1 MKTMKLVHGVACAA
15 ALGAGVLGMAACGG
29 GGGSDASQVKQRTEQ
44 AFKAA
49 QKEDWKAVH
58 KLVSPRSGCTQGD
71 IEDFFG
77 GAAELTGVDTSK
89 SGLRDVRV
97 AVDEDG
103 RSATATYMTTYDG
116 RDASRQS
123 DEWEKVEGTWYLALD
138 GAFFCSGEPEDESGD
153 RSGAEYEEGS
163 DEAAIEKRMGD
174 VFDAMRDEDWGK
186 LHSLISER
194 AREDCSK
201 AEFIASQEDTS
212 DLPEGFDFSKVGYR
226 DLEITVSGERARAN
240 FTVTYD
246 GEPGDSIT
254 ELWVKSDG
262 TWYDDD
268 STDNAGYN
276 GCGEEQEARSVA
288 TTARTTPTR
297 AAATVAARTATPVRT
312 ATPAR
317 TPTARA
323 TVANTTADQKAI
335 SSAFEAQ
342 FLALRAK
349 SWAKV
354 YATLSPRSRAD
365 CTAEEFGT
373 AIADAYA
380 AAGFDPA
387 SAGYSGMVITVR
399 GNTATLRYQVSRPS
413 GTSEVG
419 ATWVKVDGVWY
430 DDNDGRG
437 ACVFG

>member
-1 MKTMKLVHGVACAA
+1 MKAIRAMATAA
-15 ALGAGVLGMAACGG
+15 ALGAGVLGMAACGGGG

-49 QKEDWKAVH
+49 QREDWNAVH
-58 KLVSPRSGCTQGD
+58 KLVSPRSGCTQED

-77 GAAELTGVDTSK
+77 GAADLAGVDTSK

-97 AVDEDG
+97 SVDDDG
-103 RSATATYMTTYDG
+103 RSATASYMTTYDG

-123 DEWEKVEGTWYLALD
+123 DEWEKVGGTWYLALD
-138 GAFFCSGEPEDESGD
+138 GAFFCSGDPSTDEASG
-153 RSGAEYEEGS
+153 SEYDEGS
-163 DEAAIEKRMGD
+163 DEAAIQKRTDD

-186 LHSLISER
+186 LYGLISER
-194 AREDCSK
+194 SREGCSK
-201 AEFIASQEDTS
+201 AEFVSAQDDIS
-212 DLPEGFDFSKVGYR
+212 DLPDGFEFSKLGYR
-226 DLEITVSGERARAN
+226 DLEITVSGDTARASY
-240 FTVTYD
+240 TVTYD
-246 GEPGDSIT
+246 GADGDQNV
-254 ELWVKSDG
+254 ENWVKSDG
-262 TWYDDD
+262 KWYDDD

-276 GCGEEQEARSVA
+276 GCGEEQEARSAA
-288 TTARTTPTR
+288 TTARMTPTR

-323 TVANTTADQKAI
+323 TVANPTADQKAI

-387 SAGYSGMVITVR
+387 SAGYSAMVITVR